1 MNNKD
6 IKAQMFCGDC
16 GEGDR
21 IATLQYDLVLTD
33 PPYDLQP
40 EDKRILEIGA
50 ECTIR
55 RIPLIMFS
63 SPENQLIVPDEYQF
77 WIKTPSTKNYS
88 KRCGRFV
95 EMILIDRN
103 TSAVFNQLH
112 WSQMIG
118 VHQDGLLCQPVH
130 PYEKPITLIERL
142 IRIYSNPGSTIFD
155 PFMGSGT
162 TGVAA
167 INTGR
172 NFIGIEREK
181 EYFNIAYERI
191 SKLL

>member
-1 MNNKD
+1 MMNNKD
-6 IKAQMFCGDC
+6 TKAQMFCGDC

-50 ECTIR
+50 ECAIR
-55 RIPLIMFS
+55 HIPLIMFS

-103 TSAVFNQLH
+103 TS
-112 WSQMIG
+112 
-118 VHQDGLLCQPVH
+118 
-130 PYEKPITLIERL
+130 
-142 IRIYSNPGSTIFD
+142 IRIISTKRSAFIKTVYYIR
-155 PFMGSGT
+155 PFIHT
-162 TGVAA
+162 K
-167 INTGR
+167 NQ
-172 NFIGIEREK
+172 
-181 EYFNIAYERI
+181 
-191 SKLL
+191 